1 MRRKKGRRFRY
12 QLYRLFFSTRAWRC
26 IAAPFPRLLLLD
38 LVTGLVTNVDA
49 FYAEKARHLH
59 GSS

>member
-49 FYAEKARHLH
+49 FYAE
-59 GSS
+59 